1 MEASWLSD
9 LVRMCVAA
17 FICNSLL
24 DSLWQSL
31 IVEWSLS
38 FVQLKDQLADKI
50 DLSMVF
56 SAFDSDQ
63 LEKISRQHL
72 KEHRVRVY

>member
-1 MEASWLSD
+1 M
-9 LVRMCVAA
+9 AA

-31 IVEWSLS
+31 IIEWSLS
-38 FVQLKDQLADKI
+38 FMQLKDQLADKI

-56 SAFDSDQ
+56 SAFDIDQ
-63 LEKISRQHL
+63 LEKIS
-72 KEHRVRVY
+72 

>member
-1 MEASWLSD
+1 MSD
-9 LVRMCVAA
+9 LVGMCMAA

-31 IVEWSLS
+31 IIEWSLS
-38 FVQLKDQLADKI
+38 FMQLKDQLADKI

-56 SAFDSDQ
+56 SAFDIDQ
-63 LEKISRQHL
+63 LEKISRH
-72 KEHRVRVY
+72 H